1 MGYNKEKAAPPSE
14 ADIREVMKM
23 AENKM
28 PEGGNEVEVYLLQDE
43 NGQEYE
49 FEVIAKCE
57 KNGTTYFA
65 MIPAEESEM
74 DGEFCEY
81 VILKEIVDEN
91 GEESLVS
98 VDDNEEEF
106 NAVADIFDNLFD
118 EDINYDKK

>member
-1 MGYNKEKAAPPSE
+1 MQDK
-14 ADIREVMKM
+14 
-23 AENKM
+23 NKM
-28 PEGGNEVEVYLLQDE
+28 NEEEVEILTLQDE
-43 NGQEYE
+43 EGNDHE

-98 VDDNEEEF
+98 IDDDDEFDDDDDNQFF
-106 NAVADIFDNLFD
+106 N
-118 EDINYDKK
+118 